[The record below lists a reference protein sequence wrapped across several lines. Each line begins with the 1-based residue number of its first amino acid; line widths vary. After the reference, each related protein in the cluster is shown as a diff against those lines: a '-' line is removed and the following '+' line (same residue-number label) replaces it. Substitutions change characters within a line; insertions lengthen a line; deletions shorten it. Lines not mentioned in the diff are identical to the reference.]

1 MLGTLGGAQ
10 GSHVRGQGE
19 FAVRP
24 GGQKQQQEENISHV
38 LSWIV
43 WGRRVTSRLTGE
55 SMPRG
60 RMDGTSPVK

>member
-24 GGQKQQQEENISHV
+24 GGQKKREEGHV
-38 LSWIV
+38 EMLKKFQ
-43 WGRRVTSRLTGE
+43 TDE
-55 SMPRG
+55 
-60 RMDGTSPVK
+60 